1 MQEIKYVGEQLW
13 IQSTG
18 HFLILSSFFSAL
30 FILISSILYF
40 KAHED
45 QRITWAKW
53 IRGGFYFHS
62 FSLIGIIGLILWM
75 MSDLRYEYHYVWEHV
90 SDDLPMKYILSAF
103 WEGQEGSFLLWMFWN
118 LVLGFFLIRR
128 KDPFVISNL
137 GVLFGVQLLLVSM
150 ILGVYVGETR
160 IGSNP
165 FLLLRQ
171 TMDIPI
177 FKNADYVSL
186 IKGNGMNPLLQNY
199 WMLIHPPTL
208 FLGFASVVVPV
219 CYGISG
225 LLLGKYEEWLKPAL
239 PWSLFSASVLGLGI
253 LMGGAWAYEALSFGG
268 YWAWD
273 PVENMS
279 LVPWL
284 VLVGGIHAHLVAQ
297 HTRYSIRASF
307 ILYGLAFALV
317 IYSTYLTRSGV
328 LGDTS
333 VHAFTGLGLGWQ
345 LLFFI
350 AASVFI
356 PMWVYI
362 SATPHIPRIKEEEAL
377 SSREFWMFIGSLT
390 LLFSAGLISFSTSI
404 PVYNKLLD
412 FIAGLAGTDWSE
424 WHKSAPVDVV
434 AHHNR
439 FQLWIG
445 VLIGFLTGFS
455 IFLRYQ
461 GGKLNGLQK
470 SFWKNILLNSL
481 ASLALTILTYFLMDQ
496 KSIPVLVLAA
506 AGWFSFFGSL
516 GYLLKYGLSNP
527 RSCASI
533 ASHSGFGLLILG
545 IIFTGVNK
553 KNLVPERFFQEDFLL
568 NDDPETAGKHFL
580 LIKEQPKLVKNYQV
594 TYLKDTME
602 ARFRHYNILFQE
614 MDTMGNK
621 GESFV
626 VAPQIQYDNK
636 LTKVA
641 ASNPSIKR
649 YLHKDVF
656 TLIAQIPAVQMDAEA
671 AQKAEDSL
679 KYEKYLL
686 GIGDTAFG
694 SKQYFILKKF
704 YSGFAPSDFKLE
716 QGDLSFGAE
725 IEVRSLEDTAAT
737 LLTPGII
744 FRGNTLFRFPG
755 ESDKKGIRIQINEE
769 IFEAAYPLEND
780 ADFKTI
786 VLKEGQSL
794 QINDGRTIE
803 LKSFNREPSSTIY
816 EKKEGDIAIAAN
828 LILKEGG
835 KEKTVNPIYLI
846 REQTIIPI
854 PDRIAEPF
862 MSFYFTK
869 VNPDNGEMTFRY
881 SENKNLNKIP
891 VEISENAPRTDYLV
905 MEAIVFPGINLVWLG
920 SLLMI
925 SGLAAGAYFRKKA
938 GTI

>member
-18 HFLILSSFFSAL
+18 HFFIISSFFSAL
-30 FILISSILYF
+30 FVLISSILYF
-40 KAHED
+40 KSPGDSRTSWE
-45 QRITWAKW
+45 RW
-53 IRGGFYFHS
+53 IKGGFYFHVVS
-62 FSLIGIIGLILWM
+62 ILGVIGMILWM

-137 GVLFGVQLLLVSM
+137 GVLFGVQLVLVSM
-150 ILGVYVGETR
+150 ILGVYFGETR

-186 IKGNGMNPLLQNY
+186 IKGKGMNPLLQNY

-208 FLGFASVVVPV
+208 FLGFASVVIPV

-225 LLLGKYEEWLKPAL
+225 FLLGKYEEWLKPAL
-239 PWSLFSASVLGLGI
+239 PWSLLSASILGLGI

-284 VLVGGIHAHLVAQ
+284 VLIAGIHAHLIAQ
-297 HTRYSIRASF
+297 HTRYSVRASF
-307 ILYGLAFALV
+307 LFYSLAFALV

-350 AASVFI
+350 AVSLLAPI
-356 PMWVYI
+356 GVYLR
-362 SATPHIPRIKEEEAL
+362 ANPHIPRIKEEEAL
-377 SSREFWMFIGSLT
+377 SSREFWMFIGALT

-412 FIAGLAGTDWSE
+412 FFAGLAGADWSE

-445 VLIGFLTGFS
+445 VLIGLLTGFS

-461 GGKLNGLQK
+461 GGKLSGLQK
-470 SFWKNILLNSL
+470 SFWPNVLLSGVGALIL
-481 ASLALTILTYFLMDQ
+481 AGITYILMDH
-496 KSIPVLVLAA
+496 KSIPVLILAA
-506 AGWFSFFGSL
+506 AGWFSFLGSIL
-516 GYLLKYGLSNP
+516 YLYRYAAANP
-527 RSCASI
+527 RSYASI
-533 ASHSGFGLLILG
+533 ASHSGFGLLLIG

-580 LIKEQPKLVKNYQV
+580 LIKDQPKLVKNYRV
-594 TYLKDTME
+594 TYLNDTME
-602 ARFRHYNILFQE
+602 ARFRHYSILFEE
-614 MDTMGNK
+614 MDTTGKM

-649 YLHKDVF
+649 YLHKDIF
-656 TLIAQIPAVQMDAEA
+656 TLIAQIPAVQMDAESA
-671 AQKAEDSL
+671 RKAEDSL
-679 KYEKYLL
+679 KYESYVLAP
-686 GIGDTAFG
+686 GDTAYG
-694 SKQYFILKKF
+694 TKHYYVLKRF
-704 YSGFAPSDFKLE
+704 YAGFSPPDFKPE
-716 QGDLSFGAE
+716 SGDLSFGVELEAKT
-725 IEVRSLEDTAAT
+725 LEDTSST
-737 LLTPGII
+737 RLVSGII

-755 ESDKKGIRIQINEE
+755 EAENKGIRLE
-769 IFEAAYPLEND
+769 ISEHIFDAVYPPED
-780 ADFKTI
+780 QAEFKTI
-786 VLKEGQSL
+786 ILKEGQTAE
-794 QINDGRTIE
+794 IETGRTIE
-803 LKSFNREPSSTIY
+803 LRSFDRDPALPQMD
-816 EKKEGDIAIAAN
+816 KKEGDIAVAAQLVIREN
-828 LILKEGG
+828 G
-835 KEKTVNPIYLI
+835 KENVAKPIYLI
-846 REQTIIPI
+846 RDQTIIPI
-854 PDRIAEPF
+854 PDRLADPY
-862 MSFYFTK
+862 MTFYFTK

-881 SENKNLNKIP
+881 FENKSLIKIP

-920 SLLMI
+920 SLMMI
-925 SGLAAGAYFRKKA
+925 TGLAVGAYYRKRA
-938 GTI
+938 GTL